1 MANKNPFAIAEGRR
15 IEITEEQ
22 SKQIRQMY
30 KDIRKEFKQR
40 IDALSKRSNISS
52 VMRAQYL
59 KEFQKDLENEIRI
72 LNAQLEGTIKS
83 NILNVSRAVVLDSNN
98 LAREM
103 GFSGIFTS
111 DYYIPTQVVNDLI
124 SGRLYEGKWTL
135 SKAIWSDN
143 QKKLG
148 DINQII
154 AKGVAENKPTY
165 DIAKDLERYV
175 NPNARKDWKW
185 SKVYP
190 GSSKKVDYNAQRL
203 ARTMISH
210 AYQESFVQSTKDNP
224 FIESYRWLA
233 SGGDR
238 MCDIC
243 AERDGKIFAKDEL
256 PMDHPNGMCTFEV
269 VIEKSYEQIARD
281 LHDWINDEGDSKLNS
296 QLDDYAETLGYN
308 VKGMTS
314 QNPKVQNT
322 NMQVQNQN
330 NAIVNGKDISATWTR
345 RSDQFDFEIEDVINA
360 QGFDGLPRVVSADE
374 FDKYVKEANGGKGFI
389 AQRTYAAPNQ
399 EILNSYR
406 GQLYNGKWYV
416 DCSTGGAQYGQG
428 MYCAANYEGKLTDGI
443 KTEMKHYAGININKS
458 GGSALTE
465 LVNKYKIEAVYDEN
479 GDLIDIN
486 IAKQIAKM
494 SDEEFVK
501 KFSSRWPEL
510 KEVSNAVSYTETL
523 TLDKSAKIISYDDLV
538 RMKAEDARDSIKT
551 TDIGSYAAMKG
562 YDAINAEGH
571 GESGSYTIILNRTKC
586 IFKGGE

>member
-111 DYYIPTQVVNDLI
+111 DYYIPNQVVNDLI

-143 QKKLG
+143 QKKLS

-203 ARTMISH
+203 ARTMVSH

-238 MCDIC
+238 MCDLC
-243 AERDGKIFAKDEL
+243 AERDGKIFSKDEL

-281 LHDWINDEGDSKLNS
+281 LHNWINDEGDSKLNS

-322 NMQVQNQN
+322 QIQNQN

-345 RSDQFDFEIEDVINA
+345 RSGQFDFEIEDVINA

-374 FDKYVKEANGGKGFI
+374 FDKYVKESNFI
-389 AQRTYAAPNQ
+389 AQRGYTAPNQ
-399 EILNSYR
+399 ETLSAY
-406 GQLYNGKWYV
+406 QKELYYGKWYV
-416 DCSTGGAQYGQG
+416 DCSSGGHMYGRG
-428 MYCAANYEGKLTDGI
+428 MYADGTFDTKVNEFMEATMKGYGAGPNG
-443 KTEMKHYAGININKS
+443 KTE
-458 GGSALTE
+458 T
-465 LVNKYKIEAVYDEN
+465 
-479 GDLIDIN
+479 
-486 IAKQIAKM
+486 
-494 SDEEFVK
+494 F
-501 KFSSRWPEL
+501 
-510 KEVSNAVSYTETL
+510 TL
-523 TLDKSAKIISYDDLV
+523 TSDAKILNYKDVDRLRQEYGRDAINRIVGLE
-538 RMKAEDARDSIKT
+538 KASEEERIFAYSQMGMTNTEETIKAMNWASENSNKVQ
-551 TDIGSYAAMKG
+551 DIYTKYIAPYGREIGEIRNAAFSMDEGVLATLKG
-562 YDAINAEGH
+562 YDAINCENIVEGDSD
-571 GESGSYTIILNRTKC
+571 GYFVILNRTKC
-586 IFKGGE
+586 IFKGE